1 MTLQT
6 RKIEYTENDT
16 LLEGYLAWDDSH
28 SGPRPGVLIAHAW
41 GGRDAFACQKAEEMA
56 ALGYVGF
63 ALDMF
68 GKGVLGHSVEE
79 NSALITPF
87 VQNRSTMQSRM
98 KKALEVMQAQEE
110 VNGDQVGA
118 VGFCFGGMCVLDL
131 ARTGADIAGVVSMHG
146 LLGAPDNLPEPKIS
160 AKVLV
165 LHGYQDTMAKPEDL
179 HAIQR
184 ELDASGSDRQTHC
197 YGQAYHA
204 FTNPEANDHELGTV
218 YNETA
223 AKRALTTL
231 TGFLNEIFAG

>member
-6 RKIEYTENDT
+6 RKIEYTENET

-28 SGPRPGVLIAHAW
+28 SGPRPGILVAHAW
-41 GGRDAFACQKAEEMA
+41 GGRDDFACKKAEEMA

-79 NSALITPF
+79 NQKLITPF
-87 VQNRSTMQSRM
+87 VQDRSAMQSRM
-98 KKALEVMQAQEE
+98 QKALEVMQAQDE
-110 VNGDQVGA
+110 VNADQVGA
-118 VGFCFGGMCVLDL
+118 IGFCFGGMCVLDL
-131 ARTGADIAGVVSMHG
+131 ARTGADMAGVVSMHG
-146 LLGAPDNLPEPKIS
+146 LLGAPDNLPEPKIL

-179 HAIQR
+179 HAIQK
-184 ELDASGSDRQTHC
+184 ELDASGSDWQTHC

-223 AKRALTTL
+223 AKRALMTL
-231 TGFLNEIFAG
+231 TGFLNETFSA